1 MLFVTFREEDNK
13 EYELMS
19 FKGKGN
25 FETVHFKVCVFVL
38 FARRRQTLWNSLN
51 QKHGDLYHKYLECKD
66 FVGFYV
72 YNSCIY
78 K

>member
-13 EYELMS
+13 DYELMS

-38 FARRRQTLWNSLN
+38 FARRRQTL
-51 QKHGDLYHKYLECKD
+51 
-66 FVGFYV
+66 
-72 YNSCIY
+72 
-78 K
+78 